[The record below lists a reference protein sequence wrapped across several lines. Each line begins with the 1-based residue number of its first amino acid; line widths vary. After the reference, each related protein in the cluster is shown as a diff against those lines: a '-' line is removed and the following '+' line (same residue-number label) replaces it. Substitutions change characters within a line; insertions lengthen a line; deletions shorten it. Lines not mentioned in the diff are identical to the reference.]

1 LTLIDA
7 YGLVALVAEEPSAR
21 EVEGLLRKGDCGVV
35 ALNLAEAVDISQRI
49 HGLSPNEVR
58 QALEPLILS
67 GVVIVEI
74 SGQAEAWLA
83 ADIRA
88 KHYDRTTCSL
98 SMADCFLL
106 AHALVTGDDLA
117 TSDPDLARVA
127 RAEGA
132 TVIALADRSGAR
144 PDP

>member
-1 LTLIDA
+1 MTLIDA

-21 EVEGLLRKGDCGVV
+21 EVEGLLRKGDCAAV

-49 HGLSPNEVR
+49 HDLSASEVR
-58 QALEPLILS
+58 RALEPLILS
-67 GVVIVEI
+67 GILIVAI

-83 ADIRA
+83 ADLRA
-88 KHYDRTTCSL
+88 KHYDRGTCPL

-106 AHALVTGDDLA
+106 AHALVADDDLA

-132 TVIALADRSGAR
+132 TVIALPDRSGAR
-144 PDP
+144 PAT